1 MSLLNKISL
10 FTLLITGLFITV
22 VLNIMIENER
32 TSRLTILEDKRTYN
46 EKVYKEMLSSLLF
59 DFNKSN
65 ITITLEALYHDTD
78 VVKVDLIDYSNVI
91 NIKLNDKEFKESE
104 LIHSRLFLEY
114 NDSLVGEL
122 NITYTTRN
130 IEEFLDNFKY
140 KIIITSLSLMFLL
153 LIILFYYINYVTKSL
168 KELANATKDIADGK
182 LTVNVDI
189 KKSND
194 EIGDLISNFRIMVT
208 SIKEYRSN
216 FEQQLKFQHV
226 LLESMNMPVYIKN
239 LEGKYINCNK
249 SFAEFF
255 GKTKEEIIGK
265 DMTFLLSGKL
275 LEEQQEGERKLLQDG
290 GSITYENS
298 FINAKG
304 EKRDLVQFKTIYEE
318 EDAVK
323 WVIAT
328 YFDITEINAARKKIG
343 IFSQAI
349 RQSPVSIII
358 TDTNANIEYVNE
370 FFENLSGFS
379 LDEVKGKKPNFLE
392 LNIVSPKKYDE
403 IWESIN
409 NRGVWEGEIQIR
421 KKNGELYWEYIYF
434 STILN
439 EENHLINYLAVK
451 EDITLKKEQEDRLQ
465 YQANYDMLT
474 NLPNR
479 TLFNDR
485 LTQIVKESKR
495 HKNNF
500 AVLFIDLDNFKKV
513 NDTLGHDF
521 GDKILVETAK
531 RLTNCLRDDD
541 TISRFGGDE
550 FIILLSELNKVENI
564 SLIVNKILNIF
575 TIPFVID
582 GNKLTITTSIG
593 ITTNLDN
600 PSNNIQNFLRNADI
614 AMYKAKDNGKNT
626 FVYFNE
632 KLNSELLRKIQI
644 EQYMEEALERNEFE
658 VYFQAKTDISNSKI
672 VGAEALLRWHNPN
685 LKFISPEE
693 FIPIAEQTG
702 LIISIGEF
710 VIKKSIELIVSM
722 KEKFD
727 IEICIAVNVSP
738 RQLLNENIIGFIKT
752 ELFSNSI
759 RAELLEIEITE
770 GVLISKDVKVENRLQ
785 EFKDL
790 GLSLALDDFGTG
802 YSSLSYLRKYPFNI
816 IKIDKSF
823 IDAEDYTLVNTIIS
837 MSQVMNLKVVAEGVE
852 TKEQLSKLRELKCDI
867 AQGYY
872 FSKPIP
878 KKDFLIYLEQNLI

>member
-65 ITITLEALYHDTD
+65 ITITLEALYHDID
-78 VVKVDLIDYSNVI
+78 IVKVDLIDYSNVI
-91 NIKLNDKEFKESE
+91 NIKLNDKKFNESD
-104 LIHSRLFLEY
+104 LIKSRFFLEY
-114 NDSLVGEL
+114 NDNLVGEL

-130 IEEFLDNFKY
+130 IEEFLDNFKN

-153 LIILFYYINYVTKSL
+153 LLILFYYINYVTKSL

-182 LTVNVDI
+182 LTVNIDI

-194 EIGDLISNFRIMVT
+194 EIGALISNFRIMVT

-226 LLESMNMPVYIKN
+226 LLESMNMPVYIKD
-239 LEGKYINCNK
+239 LDGKYINCNK
-249 SFAEFF
+249 SFADFF

-298 FINAKG
+298 FTNAKG
-304 EKRDLVQFKTIYEE
+304 EKRDLVQFKTTYEE
-318 EDAVK
+318 EDTVK

-370 FFENLSGFS
+370 FFEQLSGFS
-379 LDEVKGKKPNFLE
+379 LNEVKGKKPNFLE

-439 EENHLINYLAVK
+439 EDNNLINYLAVK

-465 YQANYDMLT
+465 YQASYDMLT

-485 LTQIVKESKR
+485 LAQTVKENKR
-495 HKNNF
+495 HHSNF

-531 RLTNCLRDDD
+531 RLTNCLRDED

-550 FIILLSELNKVENI
+550 FIILLSELNKIENI
-564 SLIVNKILNIF
+564 SLIVNKVLNIF
-575 TIPFVID
+575 TTPFIID

-644 EQYMEEALERNEFE
+644 EKYMEDALDRNEFE
-658 VYFQAKTDISNSKI
+658 VYFQAKTEISNTKI
-672 VGAEALLRWHNPN
+672 VGAEALIRWHNPN

-722 KEKFD
+722 KEEFD

-738 RQLLNENIIGFIKT
+738 RQLLNENIIEFIKT
-752 ELFSNSI
+752 ELLLNNVKS
-759 RAELLEIEITE
+759 ELLEIEITE

-878 KKDFLIYLEQNLI
+878 KKDFLIYLSNNLI